1 MRRCDGAVAA
11 VVQWCRVA
19 AALQW
24 TGWTVMAMLA
34 KLNTIL
40 DVESNPRCVFT
51 SPKAED
57 GK

>member
-1 MRRCDGAVAA
+1 VAA
-11 VVQWCRVA
+11 VVQWLQWCRVA

-51 SPKAED
+51 VFASPKVED